1 MLIQQGPWSYCEGG
15 GGCVSVSKRGAEKY
29 FFSVT
34 LYNFQNSRA
43 GGGGGGVELKP
54 TMPLSLCRPCDEVQ
68 AHSQVQAGT

>member
-1 MLIQQGPWSYCEGG
+1 MKVGG

-34 LYNFQNSRA
+34 LCNFQNSGA
-43 GGGGGGVELKP
+43 GEGMGGGGGLKP
-54 TMPLSLCRPCDEVQ
+54 TMPLPLCRPCDEVQ